1 MLKIIIILLLI
12 ILIIRMIYENR
23 LLTTTYYTVE
33 SEKLPDDFK
42 GARIVLLSDLHNN
55 SFGRNNEELVKVIDD
70 ANPDVIIIVGDMLV
84 GHPRADNEIA
94 LNLVKE
100 LAKNYPVFYSKGNHE
115 QKLSINPL
123 ARDSYIQYEKSLKE
137 AGVKYLVNDSI
148 CHNNIMVTGLD
159 ISIDF
164 YRKRKRPKMR
174 VSYLEETI
182 NKTEKDKF
190 TILLAHNPLY
200 FKEYTKWGAD
210 LVLAGHIHGGI
221 IRIPGLGGMISPL
234 YRFFPHY
241 DYGEFKEGDSTM
253 ILSRGLGSHT
263 IKLRLNNIPEVVVI
277 DLMKEKN

>member
-70 ANPDVIIIVGDMLV
+70 AKPDVIIIVGDMLV

-182 NKTEKDKF
+182 NKT
-190 TILLAHNPLY
+190 
-200 FKEYTKWGAD
+200 
-210 LVLAGHIHGGI
+210 
-221 IRIPGLGGMISPL
+221 
-234 YRFFPHY
+234 
-241 DYGEFKEGDSTM
+241 
-253 ILSRGLGSHT
+253 
-263 IKLRLNNIPEVVVI
+263 
-277 DLMKEKN
+277 